1 MNLVLR
7 LCKWL
12 NCLCDR
18 VVFEG
23 EVGVDYGGVKREFF
37 TLAVKEIITRTD
49 ALVPCSS
56 GRMLWFKHHA
66 STVSAASAGE
76 AARLH
81 GAEGA
86 NKQPRREESGFTMR
100 DGHQQAMHV
109 PAQRPLV
116 FYLGLLMGLALYNG
130 VHVDIP
136 LPRSIYKTIK
146 GEEVRD
152 YSLSFYHVHPY
163 LAW

>member
-1 MNLVLR
+1 VVGDHVDDIFLLGGYH
-7 LCKWL
+7 
-12 NCLCDR
+12 R

-23 EVGVDYGGVKREFF
+23 EVGLDYGGVKREFF

-56 GRMLWFKHHA
+56 GQVLWFKHHA
-66 STVSAASAGE
+66 SSASAGE
-76 AARLH
+76 AARLRGVD
-81 GAEGA
+81 GAS
-86 NKQPRREESGFTMR
+86 KQPRREESGFTMW
-100 DGHQQAMHV
+100 DGQQQATHV

-146 GEEVRD
+146 GEEVRALLLSLFVD
-152 YSLSFYHVHPY
+152 LSFSCSR
-163 LAW
+163 